1 MHARH
6 ARRASTIGDAVGG
19 QWSTRCVARTRFS
32 DMCAHA
38 GDPAAASFAR
48 PSALTADLSSQI
60 LLGAE
65 SSHQELS
72 GAVFVFFLSPPLR
85 GLIYERVPADYR
97 ARTTYVVQNG
107 LGVRAVSR

>member
-1 MHARH
+1 MPPHTEYVHTAIAPYTQYSLYSVWSMYR
-6 ARRASTIGDAVGG
+6 STGGHFRDA
-19 QWSTRCVARTRFS
+19 FS

-72 GAVFVFFLSPPLR
+72 GAVFVFF
-85 GLIYERVPADYR
+85 
-97 ARTTYVVQNG
+97 
-107 LGVRAVSR
+107 

>member
-6 ARRASTIGDAVGG
+6 ARRASTIGDAVGA
-19 QWSTRCVARTRFS
+19 QWSTRCVARTPFS

-65 SSHQELS
+65 SSRQELS
-72 GAVFVFFLSPPLR
+72 GAVFVFF
-85 GLIYERVPADYR
+85 
-97 ARTTYVVQNG
+97 
-107 LGVRAVSR
+107 